1 MKKSWGIALLL
12 ILLGTFPHLGNAT
25 EDIEGKIQ
33 TLKTPNL
40 SEEKKWGISREIQST
55 GKQAIPGLI
64 GCVKNSPKLADHCQ
78 LLLYNIIT
86 PLYTSP
92 YTTRISAAQKLP
104 PYFVIP
110 NWDLWWKKY
119 QDKSLD
125 KIHNEARKKIDE
137 FWLQGHKKSIVW
149 K

>member
-12 ILLGTFPHLGNAT
+12 LLLGAIPHLGNAT

-33 TLKTPNL
+33 ALKTPNL
-40 SEEKKWGISREIQST
+40 SEDKKWEISREIQSA

-92 YTTRISAAQKLP
+92 YTTRISAAQNLP
-104 PYFVIP
+104 TYFVIP
-110 NWDLWWKKY
+110 NWGKWWKK
-119 QDKSLD
+119 QQNKSLD
-125 KIHNEARKKIDE
+125 KIHDEARKKIDE
-137 FWLQGHKKSIVW
+137 FWLQNHKKSIVW